1 MKVLVIPDVHLK
13 PEIFD
18 QAMQIMENPD
28 YKMAVCVGDIADD
41 WGCERNVELYEETF
55 RKAVEFAEK
64 YPETLWCYG
73 NHDLSYKWDVFD
85 HPGFSRAAHDI
96 VCEYLEKLNA
106 TGNLAIMHRIDNAVF
121 SHAGLTR
128 EFVDSYLSEYS
139 DDIDS
144 MIEAVNDMGYD
155 VLWDDNPVDVTQ
167 EANFIWSIANK
178 LRGSYMPDK
187 YGDVIIPM
195 TIMIPGITSRFSN
208 RSGTKCLPVFLK
220 VSNTAPAIGSTRIY
234 SAKYPNAIATIS
246 II

>member
-18 QAMQIMENPD
+18 QAMLIMENSD
-28 YKMAVCVGDIADD
+28 CKMAVCVGDIADD

-96 VCEYLEKLNA
+96 VCEYLDRLGA
-106 TGNLAIMHRIDNAVF
+106 TGNLAVMHRIDNAVF

-139 DDIDS
+139 NDIDA

-155 VLWDDNPVDVTQ
+155 VLWDDTSPAWARPQQYYYD
-167 EANFIWSIANK
+167 
-178 LRGSYMPDK
+178 
-187 YGDVIIPM
+187 GDVVPAEYLNVVGHTPVRDIIQQGNLL
-195 TIMIPGITSRFSN
+195 TVDTFSTWSDGRPFGN
-208 RSGTKCLPVFLK
+208 GKLCRVDTVTKEWGYC
-220 VSNTAPAIGSTRIY
+220 N
-234 SAKYPNAIATIS
+234 
-246 II
+246 

>member
-18 QAMQIMENPD
+18 QAMLIMENSD
-28 YKMAVCVGDIADD
+28 CKMAVCVGDIADD

-96 VCEYLEKLNA
+96 VCEYLGKLDA
-106 TGNLAIMHRIDNAVF
+106 MGNLAIMHRIDNAVF

-139 DDIDS
+139 DDIDA
-144 MIEAVNDMGYD
+144 MIEAVNKLGYD
-155 VLWDDNPVDVTQ
+155 VLWDDTSPVWARPQQYYYDGGVVPAEYLNVVGHTPVRDIIQQGNLLTVDTFSTWSDGRPFGNSKLCRVDTVTK
-167 EANFIWSIANK
+167 EWGYCN
-178 LRGSYMPDK
+178 
-187 YGDVIIPM
+187 
-195 TIMIPGITSRFSN
+195 
-208 RSGTKCLPVFLK
+208 
-220 VSNTAPAIGSTRIY
+220 
-234 SAKYPNAIATIS
+234 
-246 II
+246 

>member
-18 QAMQIMENPD
+18 QAMLIMENPD
-28 YKMAVCVGDIADD
+28 CERAVCVGDIADD
-41 WGCERNVELYEETF
+41 WGCERNVELYEKTF

-96 VCEYLEKLNA
+96 VCEYLDRLDA
-106 TGNLAIMHRIDNAVF
+106 TGNLAVMHRIDNAVF

-139 DDIDS
+139 DDIDA

-155 VLWDDNPVDVTQ
+155 VLWDDMSPVWARPQQYYYD
-167 EANFIWSIANK
+167 
-178 LRGSYMPDK
+178 
-187 YGDVIIPM
+187 GDVVPAEYLNVVGHTPVRDIIQQGNLL
-195 TIMIPGITSRFSN
+195 TVDTFSTWSDGRPFGN
-208 RSGTKCLPVFLK
+208 SKLCRVDTVTKEWGYC
-220 VSNTAPAIGSTRIY
+220 N
-234 SAKYPNAIATIS
+234 
-246 II
+246 